1 MPLLKEIDTGGGG
14 RLALWEITENIADLK
29 WQLQWGPED
38 IKRFGALADE
48 QRSMH
53 WLCSRVLL
61 RKMLNTQKFIDLQV
75 DEHGKPYL
83 KNFPEKLSIS
93 HSGKRVA
100 VLLSPKE
107 CGVDIQHIQPRIERI
122 EHKFMAREELEF
134 LSREHRMEQVH
145 IFWSAKECLY
155 KLYGKR
161 KLDFRKNLYI
171 YPFEWAE
178 KGSINGRITKDRYIK
193 DVLVNYRKMDDY
205 ILAYAIDK

>member
-1 MPLLKEIDTGGGG
+1 MPLLTEIEAGPGN
-14 RLALWEITENIADLK
+14 RLGVWEITEDLADLK

-38 IKRFGALADE
+38 IRRFGALNDE

-61 RKMLNTQKFIDLQV
+61 RRMLNTEKFIDLQA

-83 KNFPEKLSIS
+83 KNIPQKLSIS

-122 EHKFMAREELEF
+122 EHKFMSKEELEM
-134 LSREHRMEQVH
+134 L
-145 IFWSAKECLY
+145 
-155 KLYGKR
+155 G
-161 KLDFRKNLYI
+161 
-171 YPFEWAE
+171 
-178 KGSINGRITKDRYIK
+178 T
-193 DVLVNYRKMDDY
+193 
-205 ILAYAIDK
+205 